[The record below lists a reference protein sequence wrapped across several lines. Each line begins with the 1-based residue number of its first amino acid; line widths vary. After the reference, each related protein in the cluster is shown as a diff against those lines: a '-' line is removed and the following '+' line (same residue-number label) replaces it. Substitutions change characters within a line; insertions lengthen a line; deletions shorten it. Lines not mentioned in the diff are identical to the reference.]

1 MSIKP
6 SHLDLWVGDKMI
18 EEFMGIEKPFF
29 NIFFFLKKNLKTTS
43 WVTNIAIYPNT
54 GLILYQ
60 ISKEFFFKFY
70 LLYINNLSV
79 YLFLLAIIGR
89 LLDCLE
95 TKIFKIMATLG
106 VNIAHIAIVRQARKT
121 IEPDPV
127 QFAFLAELGGADS
140 ITVHLREDR
149 RHIQDRDVFLLKK
162 TIKTKLNLEMAAT
175 EEMLEI
181 AKKTL
186 PDYVTLVPEK
196 REEVTTEGGLD
207 LKSNVQYLKNFVGN
221 LKDSN
226 IEVSAFIDPLGEQI
240 NYSKEI
246 GFDFIELHT
255 GKYAELSGSEQY
267 KELQRIIESTHLAND
282 LGLVVNAGHGLNYN
296 NVKKIA
302 SINNMNELNIG
313 HSIVARALAI
323 GLEKSVREMKSLIT
337 SN

>member
-1 MSIKP
+1 M
-6 SHLDLWVGDKMI
+6 
-18 EEFMGIEKPFF
+18 
-29 NIFFFLKKNLKTTS
+29 T
-43 WVTNIAIYPNT
+43 
-54 GLILYQ
+54 
-60 ISKEFFFKFY
+60 
-70 LLYINNLSV
+70 
-79 YLFLLAIIGR
+79 
-89 LLDCLE
+89 
-95 TKIFKIMATLG
+95 TLG
-106 VNIAHIAIVRQARKT
+106 VNIDHIANVRQARKT

-149 RHIQDRDVFLLKK
+149 RHIQDRDVFLLKE

-181 AKKTL
+181 SKKL
-186 PDYVTLVPEK
+186 MPDFVTLVPEK

-207 LKSNVQYLKNFVGN
+207 VKNNEKYLKNYVAS

-226 IEVSAFIDPLGEQI
+226 IEVSAFIDPLSEQI

-255 GKYAELSGSEQY
+255 GKYAELTGYSQY
-267 KELQRIIESTHLAND
+267 EELQKIIESTHEAND

-296 NVKKIA
+296 NVKEIA

-313 HSIVARALAI
+313 HSIVARALAV

>member
-1 MSIKP
+1 M
-6 SHLDLWVGDKMI
+6 
-18 EEFMGIEKPFF
+18 
-29 NIFFFLKKNLKTTS
+29 T
-43 WVTNIAIYPNT
+43 
-54 GLILYQ
+54 
-60 ISKEFFFKFY
+60 
-70 LLYINNLSV
+70 
-79 YLFLLAIIGR
+79 
-89 LLDCLE
+89 
-95 TKIFKIMATLG
+95 TLG
-106 VNIAHIAIVRQARKT
+106 VNIDHIANVRQARKT

-149 RHIQDRDVFLLKK
+149 RHIQDRDVFLLRE
-162 TIKTKLNLEMAAT
+162 TIKTQLNLEMAAT

-181 AKKTL
+181 AKKIH

-207 LKSNVQYLKNFVGN
+207 LNSNKKYLKNFVEN
-221 LKDSN
+221 LKASN
-226 IEVSAFIDPLGEQI
+226 IKVSAFIDPVGVQI
-240 NYSKEI
+240 NNSKEI

-255 GKYAELSGSEQY
+255 GKYAELSGSDQHNEFQ
-267 KELQRIIESTHLAND
+267 KIIESTHAAND

-337 SN
+337 LN

>member
-1 MSIKP
+1 M
-6 SHLDLWVGDKMI
+6 
-18 EEFMGIEKPFF
+18 
-29 NIFFFLKKNLKTTS
+29 T
-43 WVTNIAIYPNT
+43 
-54 GLILYQ
+54 
-60 ISKEFFFKFY
+60 
-70 LLYINNLSV
+70 
-79 YLFLLAIIGR
+79 
-89 LLDCLE
+89 
-95 TKIFKIMATLG
+95 TLG
-106 VNIAHIAIVRQARKT
+106 VNIDHLANVRQARKT

-149 RHIQDRDVFLLKK
+149 RHIQDRDVFLLKE

-181 AKKTL
+181 SKKLL

-207 LKSNVQYLKNFVGN
+207 VKNKVNYLKKFVTS

-226 IEVSAFIDPLGEQI
+226 IQVSAFIDPLSEQI
-240 NYSKEI
+240 NYSREI
-246 GFDFIELHT
+246 GFDIIELHT
-255 GKYAELSGSEQY
+255 GKYAELRGYEQH
-267 KELQRIIESTHLAND
+267 KELQRIIESAYEAND
-282 LGLVVNAGHGLNYN
+282 LGLIVNAGHGLNYN

-313 HSIVARALAI
+313 HSIVARALAV

-337 SN
+337 LN

>member
-1 MSIKP
+1 
-6 SHLDLWVGDKMI
+6 MI
-18 EEFMGIEKPFF
+18 EEFMGIENPFF

-43 WVTNIAIYPNT
+43 WVTNIAINPNT
-54 GLILYQ
+54 GLILCH
-60 ISKEFFFKFY
+60 IFKEFFFKFY
-70 LLYINNLSV
+70 LLYINNLIV
-79 YLFLLAIIGR
+79 CLFLLAIIGR

-95 TKIFKIMATLG
+95 TKIFKIMTTLV
-106 VNIAHIAIVRQARKT
+106 VNIDHIANVRQARKT
-121 IEPDPV
+121 VEPDPV
-127 QFAFLAELGGADS
+127 QFAFLAEFGGADS

-149 RHIQDRDVFLLKK
+149 RHIQDRDVLLLKE

-181 AKKTL
+181 AKKIL

-207 LKSNVQYLKNFVGN
+207 LKSKVQYLKNFVRD

-226 IEVSAFIDPLGEQI
+226 IEVSAFIDPLSEQI
-240 NYSKEI
+240 NSSKEI

-255 GKYAELSGSEQY
+255 GKYAELSGSELY

-302 SINNMNELNIG
+302 AINNMNELNIG